1 MSVLCG
7 NRKLPKHHHA
17 DREEARA
24 CFMKAGLIKTG
35 PGRSPAPIA
44 APAPAPAAPKAA
56 KPAMDRMASLLRQ
69 PGQIEVSGILHKG
82 YFTVTFE
89 DGSRRTLRVR
99 RQNKDSD
106 FMPGTLLIGYLNGSN
121 NEVDYQ
127 NVAEVREFNGQPVG
141 VRVWV
146 KHRNKTEIV
155 EAIKVLCGDPQAA
168 AKAYAQ
174 ESDHCSN
181 CNRPLTVP
189 QGPKAQNLNPYRDDG
204 YGPDCGE
211 EILGAAQAA

>member
-1 MSVLCG
+1 MSMKCG
-7 NRKLPKHHHA
+7 NHKVHGRKHDVHHENLA
-17 DREEARA
+17 AVKA
-24 CFMKAGLIKTG
+24 CFMDAGLIKTG

-44 APAPAPAAPKAA
+44 APVVTA
-56 KPAMDRMASLLRQ
+56 KVATDRMASLLRQ
-69 PGQIEVSGILHKG
+69 PGQIEISGVLHKG
-82 YFTVTFE
+82 YFTITFE
-89 DGSRRTLRVR
+89 DGSRRTLRLR
-99 RQNKDSD
+99 RQDKDAS
-106 FMPGTLLIGYLNGSN
+106 FKPGVMLIGYLNGSN
-121 NEVDYQ
+121 NEVDYL
-127 NVAEVREFNGQPVG
+127 NVGEVREFNGQPVG
-141 VRVWV
+141 VSIWV
-146 KHRNKTEIV
+146 KHRVKTEIV

-189 QGPKAQNLNPYRDDG
+189 QGPKSQKLNPYRDAG

>member
-1 MSVLCG
+1 MSVKCG
-7 NRKLPKHHHA
+7 NHKVHGRERVLHDTIA
-17 DREEARA
+17 DVRA
-24 CFMKAGLIKTG
+24 CFQQSSAPKTV
-35 PGRSPAPIA
+35 P
-44 APAPAPAAPKAA
+44 APAPAPAPAFRRQPQAAP
-56 KPAMDRMASLLRQ
+56 DRMATLLRQ
-69 PGQIEVSGILHKG
+69 PGQIAISGILHKG

-99 RQNKDSD
+99 RQDKDAK
-106 FMPGTLLIGYLNGSN
+106 FKPGTLLIGYLNGSN

-141 VRVWV
+141 VSIWM
-146 KHRNKTEIV
+146 KHRDKTAIV

-189 QGPKAQNLNPYRDDG
+189 QGPKSQKLNPYRDDG

-211 EILGAAQAA
+211 EILGGSVAA